1 MKNAVIFDLDG
12 LLIDTEIISY
22 QLYCDL
28 TGKYGQSLSLEE
40 YIHDYSGKTETSN
53 MPALINK
60 YRLPLSVEDG
70 YAFVDE
76 KEKEY
81 FKKGVS
87 LKRGA
92 AELLAYLKE
101 RDYQILLA
109 SSSTRERAVDILRK
123 NGIDTF
129 FHHMVF
135 GTDIKRGKPFPDIF
149 IKAWEYTQKTRE
161 NCLILEDSEAGI
173 QAASLAGI
181 DVICIPD
188 MKVPDEKYRKMA
200 AAQLASLEEVIPWLE
215 NLQSGETQR

>member
-1 MKNAVIFDLDG
+1 M
-12 LLIDTEIISY
+12 
-22 QLYCDL
+22 
-28 TGKYGQSLSLEE
+28 
-40 YIHDYSGKTETSN
+40 
-53 MPALINK
+53 
-60 YRLPLSVEDG
+60 
-70 YAFVDE
+70 
-76 KEKEY
+76 
-81 FKKGVS
+81 
-87 LKRGA
+87 
-92 AELLAYLKE
+92 LAYLKE

-123 NGIDTF
+123 NGIDSF

-149 IKAWEYTQKTRE
+149 IKAWEYTQKPRE

-215 NLQSGETQR
+215 NLRSGETQR